1 MLSSS
6 LGTGLGGWN
15 EDIHETESVSD
26 LICVI
31 QVKHS
36 KPHISQAQAQVLTLS
51 VARVE
56 TETTSRAGSVAECFE
71 GHQLERA
78 VRQGVNQDYLW
89 TAVFI

>member
-6 LGTGLGGWN
+6 LGTDLGGWDEN
-15 EDIHETESVSD
+15 IHEPESVSD

-36 KPHISQAQAQVLTLS
+36 KHHISQTQAQVLNLS

-56 TETTSRAGSVAECFE
+56 TETTSMAGSVAECFE

-78 VRQGVNQDYLW
+78 VRQGVNQDNLW